1 MRAGSP
7 RPGHRASILGIPG
20 RSRSRPHLSL
30 WEGSETAPR
39 SGAED
44 RSSPLRVRF
53 APWTAPGR
61 SEGMTVYEGKGG
73 GRAEGLRR
81 ASRDTSPRR
90 ASTAWSGSCAGRFF

>member
-39 SGAED
+39 SGAEKPW
-44 RSSPLRVRF
+44 RWTYEMAGAPVGKNPL
-53 APWTAPGR
+53 
-61 SEGMTVYEGKGG
+61 
-73 GRAEGLRR
+73 
-81 ASRDTSPRR
+81 SPR
-90 ASTAWSGSCAGRFF
+90 TAWWRIGPRR